1 MQRLLPEVRLPLPPR
16 ASPPASGL
24 PGRPLAVFGAGYV
37 GLVTA
42 TCLAWLG
49 HRVDVIEPEPRRLRQ
64 LRQGRVPFHEPMLAE
79 LLHEQ
84 LRAGRLRIA
93 SGPRATLAALAGD
106 GLAPP
111 ALLFVAVGT
120 PMQADGSAALTQVMA
135 AADDIARHLA
145 GPAQVVIKSTV
156 PVGTGER
163 VQARLREGLRRR
175 QRDWPVSVAS
185 NPEFL
190 REGLAVQDFLRPA
203 RVVAGSE
210 DAALLDVLRA
220 LHAPLT
226 CAQRPFLAMDL
237 RSAELCKY
245 ASNVML
251 AARLSLMNELALL
264 AEPLGA
270 DIEQVRAAVG
280 LDPRIGAQFL
290 RVGCGFGG
298 SCLPKDLQAL
308 RHAAAALGEAT
319 PMLDAIARSNERM
332 VGLLER
338 RLCEALG
345 EDLRGRCVAVWGLAF
360 KPHTDDVRD
369 APALALVRA
378 LCRRGAQ
385 VQAYDPLAG
394 ISAREALGDAPGFRL
409 APTALR
415 ALHQADALLLVT
427 EWPQFTEVHAGQL
440 RARMRGALVL
450 DGRNALAGPLLA
462 AAGLDYRGI
471 GRGAGRAQAAGRMA
485 QDGNPC
491 PDAARPDPA
500 SPRRPADASLL
511 PAG

>member
-1 MQRLLPEVRLPLPPR
+1 MQSPPPDVRLPLPSMGL
-16 ASPPASGL
+16 SPAAGL
-24 PGRPLAVFGAGYV
+24 PGRALAVFGAGYV

-49 HRVDVIEPEPRRLRQ
+49 HRVDVIEPDPRRLRQ

-79 LLHEQ
+79 LLREQ
-84 LRAGRLRIA
+84 LRAGRLRVA
-93 SGPRATLAALAGD
+93 SGPRGSLAALANG
-106 GLAPP
+106 GIGPP
-111 ALLFVAVGT
+111 ALLFIAVGT
-120 PMQADGSAALTQVMA
+120 PMQADGSAALTQVLA

-145 GPAQVVIKSTV
+145 GPAQVVLKSTV

-163 VQARLREGLRRR
+163 VLAHLREGLRRR

-190 REGLAVQDFLRPA
+190 REGLAVQDFLRPS

-210 DAALLDVLRA
+210 DPALLEVLRA

-290 RVGCGFGG
+290 RAGCGFGG

-345 EDLRGRCVAVWGLAF
+345 EDLQGRRIALWGLAF

-369 APALALVRA
+369 SPALPLARA

-385 VQAYDPLAG
+385 VLAYDPLAG
-394 ISAREALGDAPGFRL
+394 LAAREALGDTPGFRL
-409 APTALR
+409 ASTALR

-427 EWPQFTEVHAGQL
+427 EWPQFTEVHGGQL

-471 GRGAGRAQAAGRMA
+471 GRGRGQAPVVPGTGGHAER
-485 QDGNPC
+485 Q
-491 PDAARPDPA
+491 PDAARPGA
-500 SPRRPADASLL
+500 AQPRRPARAGLL
-511 PAG
+511 QAG